1 MPSRPARTHFAGPDE
16 SYSESRP
23 ESRDVP
29 LQSLGP
35 SSDLE
40 REAGHECKESNK
52 LDWDG
57 PDDPENPQNWPTYK
71 RRMQVILIA
80 LITLVNNLAMTMF
93 APGASE
99 LMAEFHSTSETLG
112 SLTVSIYVV
121 GYVVGS
127 SVLAPLSEMYGR
139 LPIYSAS
146 VGLYAAFT
154 IGCAFATNLGM
165 FIAFR
170 LLAGCAASS
179 TLVLC
184 GGTLADVIPKK
195 DQGRWMSLFV
205 LGPLAGPVI
214 GPIAGGFI
222 VQAIGWRWIFRII
235 LMAYAAIAVLCIIFL
250 RETYGAVILRR
261 RAVRRGQDLSAFTKP
276 GSARSKFASDI
287 LRPIRLL
294 IYSPIVLFL
303 SLYAAFAFGLQ
314 FLLFTTFTDVFM
326 NRYHWSVGVSGL
338 AYVGLGVGMFAA
350 VIAHTVYAEKIV
362 RSRAAKNGGSK
373 PEDRLPLMAYMAPAL
388 PIGMFWYGW
397 SVDKTVHWIVP
408 ELATAV
414 VGVGIVFIMMPQM
427 VYLVQVFGAEAGASA
442 LAANTFLRYVAGA
455 FLPLAGPAM
464 YDKLGLG
471 WGNSLLGFIGLAFI
485 PIPWFLVIYGERMR
499 LNGRINV

>member
-1 MPSRPARTHFAGPDE
+1 
-16 SYSESRP
+16 
-23 ESRDVP
+23 
-29 LQSLGP
+29 
-35 SSDLE
+35 
-40 REAGHECKESNK
+40 
-52 LDWDG
+52 
-57 PDDPENPQNWPTYK
+57 
-71 RRMQVILIA
+71 
-80 LITLVNNLAMTMF
+80 MTMF

-235 LMAYAAIAVLCIIFL
+235 LMAVSII
-250 RETYGAVILRR
+250 
-261 RAVRRGQDLSAFTKP
+261 K
-276 GSARSKFASDI
+276 
-287 LRPIRLL
+287 
-294 IYSPIVLFL
+294 FL
-303 SLYAAFAFGLQ
+303 SHILLLQ
-314 FLLFTTFTDVFM
+314 
-326 NRYHWSVGVSGL
+326 VS
-338 AYVGLGVGMFAA
+338 
-350 VIAHTVYAEKIV
+350 
-362 RSRAAKNGGSK
+362 
-373 PEDRLPLMAYMAPAL
+373 
-388 PIGMFWYGW
+388 
-397 SVDKTVHWIVP
+397 
-408 ELATAV
+408 
-414 VGVGIVFIMMPQM
+414 
-427 VYLVQVFGAEAGASA
+427 AEANRDLHHSMPPSQSCALSSSA
-442 LAANTFLRYVAGA
+442 KPTEPSSSADA
-455 FLPLAGPAM
+455 PC
-464 YDKLGLG
+464 
-471 WGNSLLGFIGLAFI
+471 
-485 PIPWFLVIYGERMR
+485 GEAKT
-499 LNGRINV
+499 